1 MISRAQGE
9 ADRFSKLVAEYRK
22 APEVTRERLYL
33 ETMQEVMSNTSK
45 VMVSGDSGQN
55 LLYLPLDK
63 MIDSR
68 SGAAPSSISGAGSVG
83 GSTGASNIQ
92 VSPRNDRSRESR

>member
-1 MISRAQGE
+1 
-9 ADRFSKLVAEYRK
+9 
-22 APEVTRERLYL
+22 
-33 ETMQEVMSNTSK
+33 MSNTSK
-45 VMVSGDSGQN
+45 VLVTGEQGQNN

-83 GSTGASNIQ
+83 AASGASNIQ

>member
-1 MISRAQGE
+1 MISRATGE

-45 VMVSGDSGQN
+45 VMVSGDGGQN

-63 MIDSR
+63 MINSR
-68 SGAAPSSISGAGSVG
+68 GASTPAPAGVASECSGNPGHSSAAGAGS
-83 GSTGASNIQ
+83 A
-92 VSPRNDRSRESR
+92 